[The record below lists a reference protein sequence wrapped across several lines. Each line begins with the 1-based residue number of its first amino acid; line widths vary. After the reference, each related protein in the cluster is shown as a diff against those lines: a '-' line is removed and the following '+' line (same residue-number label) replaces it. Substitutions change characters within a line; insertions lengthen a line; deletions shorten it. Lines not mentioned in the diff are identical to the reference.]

1 MRNSL
6 SQLRWQLPGEGS
18 LKLVPQQKSL
28 CKQKF
33 VAISRDFTISMRQLI
48 CASLRRRG
56 SPKRYLWALGVR
68 DWEVAKSSILTEGV
82 PLI

>member
-48 CASLRRRG
+48 CASLRQGGGKIFDFDGG
-56 SPKRYLWALGVR
+56 SSLN
-68 DWEVAKSSILTEGV
+68 LT
-82 PLI
+82 